1 MSQLLSTESSE
12 RLHGLDTVRG
22 FALMLGVA
30 LHATMSYLPGA
41 QYWWFVSDDASK
53 VLSTGFFW
61 VHQFRMLTFFLIA
74 GYFGRLLLARI
85 GVAEFI
91 KDRVRRVV
99 LPLLMAW
106 PLVFTGI
113 VLVVI
118 WIALIKFGGNMP
130 KESPPGPKFTADDFP
145 LTHLWFLYV
154 LSLVYIAMLSLRAAV
169 QVLDKKQQLNRLA
182 DHCMRVATL
191 PGAALLLAIPTALAL
206 FLHPKWAM
214 WFGVPTPDQS
224 LYPNLAAVAS
234 SGTGFVF
241 GWLLQ
246 RQTALL
252 QTLARFCWPHL
263 LIALAS
269 TIFCLSRVGL
279 TPGFDPAPQNL
290 HTFIFAYSYCIGAWS
305 WTFAIIAI
313 AQRFFSTHS
322 PLRRTIA
329 DASYW
334 VYIVHL
340 PIVMA
345 LQVAFSLINWPWWL
359 EYSLALGIGFA
370 LMFGSYAWI
379 VRGRWIGNLL
389 NGKRPATREGKRQAQ
404 TLTMAA
410 SRSLS
415 DIR

>member
-1 MSQLLSTESSE
+1 MSHIIHTEPTE
-12 RLHGLDTVRG
+12 RLHSLDSVRG
-22 FALMLGVA
+22 FALLLGVA
-30 LHATMSYLPGA
+30 LHATLSYLPGA
-41 QYWWFVSDDASK
+41 QYWWFVGDDAST
-53 VLSTGFFW
+53 VLATGFFW
-61 VHQFRMLTFFLIA
+61 VHQFRMLAFFLIA
-74 GYFGRLLLARI
+74 GYFGRLLLTRL
-85 GVAEFI
+85 GVAAFI
-91 KDRVRRVV
+91 KDRLRRVL

-118 WIALIKFGGNMP
+118 WIALIKFGGSLP
-130 KESPPGPKFTADDFP
+130 KESPPGPKFTSDDFP

-154 LSLVYIAMLSLRAAV
+154 LSLFYVAMLAV
-169 QVLDKKQQLNRLA
+169 RGLLQVIDKKQQLNTLA
-182 DHCMRVATL
+182 DHCMRSAML

-206 FLHPKWAM
+206 YFHAKWTM

-224 LYPNLAAVAS
+224 LYPNLAALVS
-234 SGTGFVF
+234 GGTGFVF

-252 QTLARFCWPHL
+252 QTLERFYGLHL
-263 LIALAS
+263 LIALAA
-269 TIFCLSRVGL
+269 TIYCLSRVGL
-279 TPGFDPAPQNL
+279 TPSFDAAPQNL
-290 HTFIFAYSYCIGAWS
+290 HTLAFAYSYCIGAWS

-345 LQVAFSLINWPWWL
+345 LQVAFSLVNWTWWL
-359 EYSLALGIGFA
+359 EYPLALGIGFA
-370 LMFGSYAWI
+370 LMFGSYVLF
-379 VRGRWIGNLL
+379 VRGRWIGKLL
-389 NGKRPATREGKRQAQ
+389 NGKRPAARAVQPQ
-404 TLTMAA
+404 TMTLAA
-410 SRSLS
+410 TSSVS

>member
-1 MSQLLSTESSE
+1 MSHLLQPESNE

-22 FALMLGVA
+22 FALLLGVA
-30 LHATMSYLPGA
+30 LHATLSYLPGA
-41 QYWWFVSDDASK
+41 QHWWFVGDDASQ
-53 VLSTGFFW
+53 VLSAGFFW

-74 GYFGRLLLARI
+74 GFFGRLLLARL
-85 GVAEFI
+85 GLAAFI
-91 KDRVRRVV
+91 KDRMRRVV
-99 LPLLMAW
+99 LPLLLAW

-118 WIALIKFGGNMP
+118 WIALIKFGGSLP
-130 KESPPGPKFTADDFP
+130 KESPPGPKFTPDDFP

-154 LSLVYIAMLSLRAAV
+154 LSLFYIAMLGLRAAV
-169 QVLDKKQQLNRLA
+169 QALDKQQQLRRLA
-182 DHCMRVATL
+182 DHCMRAAML
-191 PGAALLLAIPTALAL
+191 PGAAFLLAIPTALAL
-206 FLHPKWAM
+206 YLHPKWTM

-224 LYPNLAAVAS
+224 LYPNLAALV
-234 SGTGFVF
+234 SGCTGFGF

-263 LIALAS
+263 LVALAA

-279 TPGFDPAPQNL
+279 TPGFDSAPHNL
-290 HTFIFAYSYCIGAWS
+290 HTLVFAYSYCIGAWS
-305 WTFAIIAI
+305 WTFAIIGI
-313 AQRFFSTHS
+313 AQRFFASYS

-345 LQVAFSLINWPWWL
+345 LQVAFSLVKWSWWL
-359 EYSLALGIGFA
+359 EYPLALGIGFA
-370 LMFGSYAWI
+370 LMFGSYALL

-389 NGKRPATREGKRQAQ
+389 NGKRPAARVDQAH
-404 TLTMAA
+404 TMTGNA
-410 SRSLS
+410 SRSIS
-415 DIR
+415 DAQ